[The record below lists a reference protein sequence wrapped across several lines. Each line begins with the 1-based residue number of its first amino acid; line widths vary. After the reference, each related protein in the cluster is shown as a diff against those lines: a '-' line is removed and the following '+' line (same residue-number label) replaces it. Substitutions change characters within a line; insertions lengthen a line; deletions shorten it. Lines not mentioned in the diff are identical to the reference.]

1 MRFSRLISSLT
12 LMTILVSCGKSHK
25 ALPVID
31 DSGISINASTIS
43 ALKDNSINVS
53 EIVDTLDSKISTIT
67 IPASKK
73 YNPIEF
79 LDGWYYFKNN
89 SEFELPENIQVTG
102 GRAGNHITVI
112 TLNRIV
118 SLDSLATDLKCVYV
132 GIEASDE
139 SDYLTAAKPYQF
151 DFCVD
156 GKLLVNELN
165 YSSFK
170 VGPENILDSGARKGT
185 LLKVARA
192 DKITIEINDG
202 NHKESALSQFISTEV
217 EFVLTKKSL

>member
-1 MRFSRLISSLT
+1 
-12 LMTILVSCGKSHK
+12 MTILVSCGKSHK

-31 DSGISINASTIS
+31 DSGITINASTVS
-43 ALKDNSINVS
+43 ALKDNSADVS
-53 EIVDTLDSKISTIT
+53 EVTDALDSKVSTIT
-67 IPASKK
+67 IPASKL

-89 SEFELPENIQVTG
+89 SEFELPENIHVIG
-102 GRAGNHITVI
+102 GRAGNHIAIV
-112 TLNRIV
+112 TLNRIT
-118 SLDSLATDLKCVYV
+118 SLDSLSADLKCVYV
-132 GIEASDE
+132 GLEASDE

-170 VGPENILDSGARKGT
+170 VGPENILDSSARLGT
-185 LLKVARA
+185 FLKVSRT

-217 EFVLTKKSL
+217 EFIFTKKTL